1 MTSAENWAIPK
12 GSTVLVTGVSG
23 FVGSHIADQ
32 FLHHGFRVRGTVRDQ
47 EKYVWLSNLFN
58 EKYGPGSFEFCQ
70 ISDMAVPNA
79 FDMAIKGVSAVAH
92 AASILTLDSDPNK
105 VIPGVIAFALN
116 AIKATY
122 SESSVKR
129 FIFCSSST
137 AAVQSVLGR
146 PGIVVTEETWNE
158 RAVKEAWAG
167 TASDIEPGHAVYAA
181 SKVLA
186 EQAVWK
192 YYNENVHIRP
202 DIIVNTVLPD
212 MTLGRSI
219 DAINHGFPSTSGM
232 VALLYR
238 GEIVPYHRSV
248 PRQYFVD
255 VQDVGRLHVAAA
267 ILPNVRGQ
275 RIFAF
280 AERYSWDSIL
290 DILRKLEPN
299 KAFVENFS
307 GGEDPNV
314 IEPQSKA
321 EQLLRDLGRTGW
333 THLEESIGNMVQDLQ
348 GLERGS
354 LSA

>member
-23 FVGSHIADQ
+23 FIGSHIADQ
-32 FLHHGFRVRGTVRDQ
+32 FLHHGFRVRGTSR
-47 EKYVWLSNLFN
+47 EPKKHVWLSNLFN
-58 EKYGPGSFEFCQ
+58 KKYSLGSFELCQ
-70 ISDMAVPNA
+70 VSDMAVPGA
-79 FDMAIKGVSAVAH
+79 FNMVVKGVSAVVH
-92 AASILTLDSDPNK
+92 TASIMTFDSDPNK

-116 AIKATY
+116 ALKATY
-122 SESSVKR
+122 SESSAKR
-129 FIFCSSST
+129 FVFCSSAT

-146 PGIVVTEETWNE
+146 PSIVVTEETWNE
-158 RAVKEAWAG
+158 VAIKDAWAG
-167 TASDIEPGHAVYAA
+167 TALDIDPSHVVYSA

-186 EQAVWK
+186 EKAIWK
-192 YYNENVHIRP
+192 YYNENAHIRP
-202 DIIVNTVLPD
+202 DIVVNTVLPN
-212 MTLGRSI
+212 MTLGTSI

-238 GEIVPYHRSV
+238 GEISPYHMSV

-267 ILPNVRGQ
+267 ILPNVQRQ

-290 DILRKLEPN
+290 DIFRKLEPN
-299 KAFVENFS
+299 KTFVGNFS

-314 IEPQSKA
+314 IGPQGKA
-321 EQLLRDLGRTGW
+321 EQLLRDLGRAGW
-333 THLEESIGNMVQDLQ
+333 THLEESIRNIVRDLQ
-348 GLERGS
+348 ILERGIMN
-354 LSA
+354 A